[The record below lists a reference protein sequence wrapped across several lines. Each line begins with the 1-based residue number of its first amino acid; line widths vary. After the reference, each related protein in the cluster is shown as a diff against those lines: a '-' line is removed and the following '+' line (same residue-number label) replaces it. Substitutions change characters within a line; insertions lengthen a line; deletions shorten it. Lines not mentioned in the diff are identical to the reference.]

1 MNGRRPDRRAGRL
14 HIHPK
19 SNSLV
24 RRLLPATPRLED
36 DMPRINL
43 SFVTCGIALLGL
55 ACGGSDRPS
64 SGPQG
69 RRPSAT
75 GASLTGAGA
84 TFPNPIYTK
93 WFDAYA
99 KETGVRINY
108 QSIGSGGGIRQFT
121 EGTVDF
127 GATDG
132 PMTDEQVAAVQGNVH
147 HIPTVLGAVVATYN
161 LPSLDG
167 IVLRLDGPTL
177 ADIFLGRITRW
188 NDRRIAQLT
197 PSVRL
202 PDQDIIV
209 VHRSDGSGT
218 TYVFTDYLSKVSS
231 EWKRRV
237 GKATSVNWPVGLGGK
252 GNEGVTQQ
260 VKQTEGALG
269 YVELIYAISNKLP
282 YAHVQ
287 NAEGAFVEP
296 GLKGVTA
303 AAAGAD
309 LPPDTDFRVSITNAK
324 GRGAYPISSFTWLLI
339 RRDDPDTNRART
351 ILEFI
356 GWMLRPPAQRM
367 AADLHYAPLPVP
379 VIELVRR
386 RLGLPARESS

>member
-1 MNGRRPDRRAGRL
+1 MP
-14 HIHPK
+14 
-19 SNSLV
+19 SLTSG
-24 RRLLPATPRLED
+24 LA
-36 DMPRINL
+36 
-43 SFVTCGIALLGL
+43 FGIALFTL

-64 SGPQG
+64 PGSSGSRAPG
-69 RRPSAT
+69 R
-75 GASLTGAGA
+75 GAALTGAGA

-132 PMTDEQVAAVQGNVH
+132 PMTDQQMAAVKGNVLH
-147 HIPTVLGAVVATYN
+147 VPTVLGAVVATYN

-177 ADIFLGRITRW
+177 ADVFLGRITRW
-188 NDRRIAQLT
+188 NDRRILALN
-197 PSVRL
+197 PAVRL
-202 PDQDIIV
+202 PDRDIIV

-218 TYVFTDYLSKVSS
+218 TYVFTDYLAKISP
-231 EWKRRV
+231 EWKTKV
-237 GKATSVNWPVGLGGK
+237 GKATSVGWPVGLGGK

-260 VKQTEGALG
+260 VKQTEGAMG
-269 YVELIYAISNKLP
+269 YVELIYAIANRLP
-282 YAHVQ
+282 YAHVR
-287 NAEGAFVEP
+287 NAEGGFIEP
-296 GLKGVTA
+296 TLKSVSA
-303 AAAGAD
+303 AARGAA
-309 LPPDTDFRVSITNAK
+309 LAPDTDFRVSITNAS
-324 GRGAYPISSFTWLLI
+324 GRDSYPISSFTWLLVQKE
-339 RRDDPDTNRART
+339 DADTARARS
-351 ILEFI
+351 ISDFI
-356 GWMLRPPAQRM
+356 AWMLRPPAQRM

-386 RLGLPARESS
+386 RLGLAATSTSS